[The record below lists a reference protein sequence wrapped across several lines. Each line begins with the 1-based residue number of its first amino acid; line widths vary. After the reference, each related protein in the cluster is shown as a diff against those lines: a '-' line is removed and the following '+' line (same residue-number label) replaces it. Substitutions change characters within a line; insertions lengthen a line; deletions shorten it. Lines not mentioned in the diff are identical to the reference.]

1 MRRFSVERSNKR
13 CKRAWS
19 HLIKSSDGGGRDD
32 EDVEYEKSWPS
43 REYALNLAMDLE
55 IPRNEIR
62 SETQIIRVS
71 YIYTFPSSFS
81 VPSVKQFMSRIV

>member
-43 REYALNLAMDLE
+43 REYALNLAGNG
-55 IPRNEIR
+55 PRNSSKRDPFRDTNHPRFVHI
-62 SETQIIRVS
+62 
-71 YIYTFPSSFS
+71 YISF
-81 VPSVKQFMSRIV
+81 